1 MCVAER
7 ALRGGPRR
15 AEAVDNPFDRY
26 QLPLPGR
33 LQTHLVEI
41 DSGQEVA
48 ALQGFDLS
56 WCQVPP
62 G

>member
-1 MCVAER
+1 VLVAPK
-7 ALRGGPRR
+7 AI
-15 AEAVDNPFDRY
+15 DNPFDRY

-41 DSGQEVA
+41 DTGQELA